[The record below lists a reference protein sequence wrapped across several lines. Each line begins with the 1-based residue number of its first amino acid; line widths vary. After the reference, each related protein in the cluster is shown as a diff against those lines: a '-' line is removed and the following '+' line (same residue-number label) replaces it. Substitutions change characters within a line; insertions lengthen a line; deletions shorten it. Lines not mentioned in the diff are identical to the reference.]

1 MKLRKVLAVAFA
13 LILMVGAMNT
23 TKASA
28 QTIAFD
34 KCKCDWFVWNEQ
46 YSQIQVDLL
55 ASGFELS
62 QIYDVRMT
70 LKIDDMSG
78 GCGGGYVLN
87 SEKGGW
93 DQKEWGNDGSGK
105 AITLVDL
112 GDGLYTVAFGST
124 APLYTDPGAW
134 AQVVISAWWG
144 PDFEIVKCELIGAD
158 GSVLATTPA
167 ETAAPI
173 LIAPAPGLPQ
183 TGVVSSIVLFAA
195 GACLVAGGSVMVK
208 KNRKEE

>member
-13 LILMVGAMNT
+13 MVLMVGVMSTA
-23 TKASA
+23 KVSA

-34 KCKCDWFVWNEQ
+34 KCKCDWFIWNEQ
-46 YSQIQVDLL
+46 YSQIQVDFL
-55 ASGFELS
+55 ASGLDLS
-62 QIYDVRMT
+62 QICDCRMT

-78 GCGGGYVLN
+78 GCGGGYILN

-93 DQKEWGNDGSGK
+93 DQKEWGNDGAGK

-112 GDGLYTVAFGST
+112 GDGLYTLAFGST
-124 APLYTDPGAW
+124 TPLYTDPGAW

-144 PDFEIVKCELIGAD
+144 PDFEVVKCELLDAAGNTLL
-158 GSVLATTPA
+158 VTPA
-167 ETAAPI
+167 PMV
-173 LIAPAPGLPQ
+173 IAPAPGLPQ
-183 TGVVSSIVLFAA
+183 TGVVSSLVLFAT

-208 KNRKEE
+208 KNRREE